1 MIYGEY
7 AVAMKTPA
15 VSKKGPV
22 KISANLSQEVL
33 DALRNIAKTQGIS
46 MTEALRRAIST
57 EKFLLDQVQANSKIL
72 IEDKDKNIRQ
82 ILVR

>member
-1 MIYGEY
+1 MM
-7 AVAMKTPA
+7 VMKPST
-15 VSKKGPV
+15 VSKKGSV

-33 DALRNIAKTQGIS
+33 DALRNIAETQGIS

-57 EKFLLDQVQANSKIL
+57 EKFLLDQVQANNKIL

-82 ILVR
+82 VLVR